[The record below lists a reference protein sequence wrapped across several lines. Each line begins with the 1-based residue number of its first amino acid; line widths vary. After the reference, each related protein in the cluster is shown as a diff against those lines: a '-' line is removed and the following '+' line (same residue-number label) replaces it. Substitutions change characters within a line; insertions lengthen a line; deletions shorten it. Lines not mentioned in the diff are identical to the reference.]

1 MISRVKCLIMSSH
14 GACCATCGG
23 TTYPDPDR
31 TLVFDLT
38 LDGELP
44 NGEILYMSYVFAFHL
59 ARDRAVAKVESLNI
73 CRNPN
78 IRSKLVPVILFVCP
92 FVCFRSI

>member
-44 NGEILYMSYVFAFHL
+44 NGEILYVVRFCVSSCQGPSS
-59 ARDRAVAKVESLNI
+59 REGSKV
-73 CRNPN
+73 
-78 IRSKLVPVILFVCP
+78 
-92 FVCFRSI
+92 